1 MTWHDLG
8 PRREGRLQ
16 GKGDPPRFTRFLSF
30 LAIFLFASHPSL
42 RCPLS
47 NKEQIISLLFAP
59 CYRFSLS
66 LSLSTSFH
74 LAPYFLEAVQSLF
87 IVSRVLPLLLFFR
100 STAACFLLPLVLSKE
115 SETKKLIFQTAE
127 RERRTRPPLRRFINA
142 LAFEVGG
149 GGGGV
154 I

>member
-66 LSLSTSFH
+66 LSIDLVPSSAVLFGGRPKSIHRVSCSPSSIIFSFNSRLL
-74 LAPYFLEAVQSLF
+74 LAPSCSLEGERDEKINFPNCRA
-87 IVSRVLPLLLFFR
+87 REENA
-100 STAACFLLPLVLSKE
+100 STFAA
-115 SETKKLIFQTAE
+115 IY
-127 RERRTRPPLRRFINA
+127 
-142 LAFEVGG
+142 
-149 GGGGV
+149 
-154 I
+154 

>member
-66 LSLSTSFH
+66 LSIDLVPSSAVLFGGRPRSIHRVSCSPSSIIFSFNSRSL
-74 LAPYFLEAVQSLF
+74 LAPVRRRARRKINFPNCRAREKNA
-87 IVSRVLPLLLFFR
+87 
-100 STAACFLLPLVLSKE
+100 STFAA
-115 SETKKLIFQTAE
+115 IY
-127 RERRTRPPLRRFINA
+127 
-142 LAFEVGG
+142 
-149 GGGGV
+149 
-154 I
+154 